1 VLLGVT
7 HLGDDDYQQQH
18 GGMFDSMLQHMS
30 AAGVNMA
37 PTAAAAGGEGEG
49 SPAAAA
55 AAGGGGGVF
64 SGDQLALQSML
75 VLVREDVERLAQQWR
90 DTEGCKLQ
98 ANAADVWQR

>member
-1 VLLGVT
+1 
-7 HLGDDDYQQQH
+7 
-18 GGMFDSMLQHMS
+18 
-30 AAGVNMA
+30 MA

-55 AAGGGGGVF
+55 AAAAAAAGGGGGVF
-64 SGDQLALQSML
+64 SGDQSALQSML

-90 DTEGCKLQ
+90 DTEGRKLQ